1 MFRMMADAIGF
12 AAGVL
17 ITISMLPQVIK
28 SYKTKSVEDIS
39 FLMLIII
46 MLGTALWV
54 IYGVLIASLPIV
66 LMDGFGFIANLALV
80 FLKIKY
86 RK

>member
-1 MFRMMADAIGF
+1 MIPDLIGF
-12 AAGVL
+12 AAGFL
-17 ITISMLPQVIK
+17 IAISMIPQVIK

-39 FLMLIII
+39 FLMLFII

-54 IYGVLIASLPIV
+54 IYGILITSFPIIV
-66 LMDGFGFIANLALV
+66 MDGFGFFVNFVLIYM
-80 FLKIKY
+80 KIKY